1 MLGKLT
7 DQGLSPNQ
15 VINEL
20 YVRCLSRL
28 PTDKELQTIKT
39 VLDAEKDKKSV
50 LEDVF
55 WSLLNSR
62 EFLFNH

>member
-1 MLGKLT
+1 M
-7 DQGLSPNQ
+7 DSAA
-15 VINEL
+15 IIEDM
-20 YVRCLSRL
+20 YIRCLTRK
-28 PTDKELQTIKT
+28 PTKAETDKLLAIVNAKS
-39 VLDAEKDKKSV
+39 DKGYQSQV

>member
-1 MLGKLT
+1 MKIISG
-7 DQGLSPNQ
+7 
-15 VINEL
+15 
-20 YVRCLSRL
+20 
-28 PTDKELQTIKT
+28 
-39 VLDAEKDKKSV
+39 VLAAEKDKKGV